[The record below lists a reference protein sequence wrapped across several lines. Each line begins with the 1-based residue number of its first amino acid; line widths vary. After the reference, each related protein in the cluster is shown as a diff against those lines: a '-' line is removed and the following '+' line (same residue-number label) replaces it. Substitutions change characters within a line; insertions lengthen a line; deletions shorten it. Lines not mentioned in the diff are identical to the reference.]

1 MAEPLD
7 LEEDLDEELAY
18 IELGSSNSVHDR
30 TQFESKFDFDLS
42 TAGGD
47 RKYYEIDMYM
57 FWPATMAVNSSTYP
71 RETFYSDINHML
83 RVRTP
88 ELARTAGASF
98 AIPALT
104 AAEDYFRSH
113 LDTRRRSQM
122 RRLVVADT
130 KLWGCLL
137 YTELK
142 KLQADVS
149 RAVKRGLILRWSSR
163 LLRRIEEIHRE
174 VRRFREKYVWRI
186 RHEPLLLDEEVRRA
200 FLLVDE
206 YVSYRLEAALVS
218 LHRMMETE
226 RHRLED
232 VYNQLE
238 AILTGEHAYRHEHIQ
253 SASERQEAR
262 KEMHYYR
269 LGLLKKY
276 VSEILFLTTRRVNKD
291 YVYRN
296 VIAAL
301 GAALA
306 AAFATLA
313 NIQTVQMVTGQD
325 DMGLRL
331 FTVLALGVAAYV
343 FKDRIKDLTK
353 DYFNNKVKTWLPDYD
368 VEMLYTHFDP
378 SGQQVETF
386 LGSSQEYMRYLARRR
401 LPPEIAYARGL
412 GHRAE
417 LEPERLESVLHYH
430 KSIRFDPLSELREH
444 FAAAQVRRIHDV
456 LRFDVSRFLAK
467 LDDPKKR
474 LSFFDVEKGVVTI
487 DAPKVYHVNLVLRYT
502 VVTLLGKQEVRREV
516 ELERLRMILN
526 KKGIV
531 RIETVLPRGQL
542 GYAEDNR

>member
-1 MAEPLD
+1 MTEPLD
-7 LEEDLDEELAY
+7 DEELDEELAY

-47 RKYYEIDMYM
+47 RKLYEIDMYM
-57 FWPATMAVNSSTYP
+57 FWPATMAVNSATYP
-71 RETFYSDINHML
+71 RESFYSDVNHLL

-88 ELARTAGASF
+88 ELTRSAGASF
-98 AIPALT
+98 AIPELT

-113 LDTRRRSQM
+113 LDTRRRSQL
-122 RRLVVADT
+122 RQLVVADT

-142 KLQADVS
+142 KLQADVM
-149 RAVKRGLILRWSSR
+149 RAVKRGLIVRWSTR

-174 VRRFREKYVWRI
+174 VRSFRERYVWRI
-186 RHEPLLLDEEVRRA
+186 RNEPLLLDAEVRRA

-218 LHRMMETE
+218 LHRQMEAE

-238 AILTGEHAYRHEHIQ
+238 AILTGEHGYRHEHIT
-253 SASERQEAR
+253 SASERREAR
-262 KEMHYYR
+262 KETHYYR

-296 VIAAL
+296 AIAAL

-313 NIQTVQMVTGQD
+313 NIQTVKMVTGQD
-325 DMGLRL
+325 DMGVRL

-368 VEMLYTHFDP
+368 VEMLYRHFDP

-386 LGSSQEYMRYLARRR
+386 LGKSQEYMRYLARRR
-401 LPPEIAYARGL
+401 LPPEVAYTRGL

-430 KSIRFDPLSELREH
+430 KSVRFEPLSELREH
-444 FAAAQVRRIHDV
+444 FAEAQVRRIHDV

-474 LSFFDVEKGVVTI
+474 LSFFDAEKGVVTI

-542 GYAEDNR
+542 GYFDDRR